1 MTKAHPSLIAQARGL
16 APVDLLLRDCQV
28 INVLSGEIHHAHV
41 AVSDGVIIGFGD
53 YAARTVVQA
62 RGRYLCPGLIEGH
75 IHIESTMLDP
85 VRFARAVA
93 AHGTAVVVCDPHE
106 IANVLGLSGIKW
118 LLDITANLPVEIYC
132 MMPSCVPATHLE
144 TAGATIQAEDIAFM
158 LRTYPSRILG
168 LAEMMNYPGV
178 LSEDPSVMAK
188 LRVAPGRPIDGHAP
202 GLTGHDLQAYIL
214 AGPASDHESCHLAE
228 AREKLRSGM
237 HLMIREGSSEK
248 NLHDLVPLVQEYNSQ
263 NCSLVTDD
271 RHCDDLLRYGHLD
284 YTVRLAIAQ
293 GIPPLRAI
301 QMASINTARYFG
313 LHRRGA
319 IAPGF
324 RADFMLLDD
333 LEELSIAEVYLAGQ
347 PTKAH
352 SWAAGPSIHTVT
364 KSVHIAMDP
373 PVSLQIPAPAGP
385 VRVIQVVPGQ
395 IVTES
400 VELLPTVE
408 HGRIVAD
415 PKRDIAKLAVLERHH
430 GSGHIGL
437 GLVRGLG
444 LQRGALASTVA
455 HDSHNLIVAGV
466 NDQDMLTAV
475 QALVAS
481 GGGLVCVCAGQI
493 CAQLPLPIAGLMSDQ
508 EPELV
513 AQALDHLN
521 AAARTLGCPESIN
534 PFMLLSFLALP
545 VIPRLR
551 LTDLGLVDVQEFSLV
566 PLGA

>member
-1 MTKAHPSLIAQARGL
+1 MTRSRPSLIAQARGL
-16 APVDLLLRDCQV
+16 APVDMLIQDCQV

-62 RGRYLCPGLIEGH
+62 RGHYLCPGLIEGH

-85 VRFARAVA
+85 VRFARTVA

-118 LLDITANLPVEIYC
+118 LLDVTTNLPVEIYC

-144 TAGATIQAEDIAFM
+144 TAGAALDAGDIDHM
-158 LRTYPSRILG
+158 LATYLRRILG

-178 LSEDPSVMAK
+178 LSEDPDVMAK
-188 LRVAPGRPIDGHAP
+188 LQAAAGYPRDGHAP
-202 GLTGHDLQAYIL
+202 GLSGHDLSAYIL
-214 AGPASDHESCHLAE
+214 AGPASDHESCHLDE
-228 AREKLRSGM
+228 AREKLRKGM
-237 HLMIREGSSEK
+237 HLMIREGSSAK
-248 NLHDLVPLVQEYNSQ
+248 NLRDLVPLVQDYNSQ

-271 RHCDDLLRYGHLD
+271 RHCDDLVRHGHLD
-284 YTVRLAIAQ
+284 YTVRLAIRH
-293 GIPPLRAI
+293 GISPLRAI
-301 QMASINTARYFG
+301 QMASINTARYVG
-313 LHRRGA
+313 LRRRGA

-347 PTKAH
+347 PIDAH
-352 SWAAGPSIHTVT
+352 SWAAGPSAHTVT
-364 KSVHIAMDP
+364 KSVHIAPDP
-373 PVSLQIPAPAGP
+373 PPSLTIPAHEGP

-408 HGRIVAD
+408 HGHIVAD
-415 PKRDIAKLAVLERHH
+415 PRRDIAKLAVLERHH

-466 NDQDMLTAV
+466 NDQDMLAAV

-493 CAQLPLPIAGLMSDQ
+493 CAQLPLPVAGLMSDQ
-508 EPELV
+508 EP
-513 AQALDHLN
+513 AQVTLALDQLN

-551 LTDLGLVDVQEFSLV
+551 LTDLGLVDVQDFCLV
-566 PLGA
+566 SLGA